1 MLHKKN
7 WAFWLGETISLTAA
21 FVLITVSVLAF
32 NVGLSTAHYDQPD
45 AEEKQPPPIEEEF
58 NAPDPCAE
66 ADGGLLFARNEE
78 PQPQEKDC
86 GDVDTNPAKEV
97 EPLDPCGSYV
107 LARNAETIDL
117 DEACEVP
124 NRQI

>member
-7 WAFWLGETISLTAA
+7 WTFWLGELISLTAA
-21 FVLITVSVLAF
+21 VVLISISVLAF
-32 NVGLSTAHYDQPD
+32 NVGLSGAHYDEPQ

-58 NAPDPCAE
+58 NAPDPCAQ
-66 ADGGLLFARNEE
+66 ANAGWVFAHNEE
-78 PQPQEKDC
+78 PQPKEKDC
-86 GDVDTNPAKEV
+86 GDAETNPAKEV
-97 EPLDPCGSYV
+97 EPMDPCGGYV
-107 LARNAETIDL
+107 LARNAETTDL